1 MLGPLLALG
10 WSMAFA
16 ETSDEVRVAI
26 VSADVH
32 APMVAR
38 LSAELEGLGL
48 LPVVVE
54 AGAEVPSAM
63 SLAEVSNAQNAVA
76 AFVVSQT
83 GSTVQLVVPDPDGA
97 PPALRDLGISNA
109 DPFSASMIGVRAG
122 EVLRAGLMEVYAD
135 QIRARTAQRM
145 SLRELALIED
155 GQRLPSLQLG
165 VGALS
170 ATTAGLP
177 EAMADLRGTV
187 PLQGSVSLLA
197 GVALPISGVRVTGE
211 AGTARLTS
219 VVLQGG
225 PRYALLDG
233 PYRADV
239 SMGVAAVRI
248 QSAGTTTTDAT
259 EQVVGAWRWA
269 PWASVG
275 GSRVLAGP
283 VRLRADAQ
291 IETFAPARI
300 HLANEVIRWGA
311 LQARAVIGI
320 EMDLEV

>member
-1 MLGPLLALG
+1 
-10 WSMAFA
+10 MAQA

-26 VSADVH
+26 VSVDVH

-54 AGAEVPSAM
+54 AGSEVPTAA
-63 SLAEVSNAQNAVA
+63 SLAEVSSAQNAVA

-83 GSTVQLVVPDPDGA
+83 DATVQLVVPDPDGA
-97 PPALRDLGISNA
+97 PPALRDLGISSA
-109 DPFSASMIGVRAG
+109 DPFSASMLGVRAG

-135 QIRARTAQRM
+135 QIRTRTAQRM

-155 GQRLPSLQLG
+155 GPVLPSVQLG
-165 VGALS
+165 VGTLT
-170 ATTAGLP
+170 ATTAGFP
-177 EAMADLRGTV
+177 GAVADLRGTI
-187 PLQGSVSLLA
+187 PLRGSVSLLA

-225 PRYALLDG
+225 SRYSLLDG

-239 SMGVAAVRI
+239 SMGVAALRI
-248 QSAGTTTTDAT
+248 RSAGTTTTDAT
-259 EQVVGAWRWA
+259 EQVAGAWRWA

-275 GSRVLAGP
+275 GSRALAGP
-283 VRLRADAQ
+283 IRLRADVQ
-291 IETFAPARI
+291 FETFAPARI
-300 HLANEVIRWGA
+300 HLAHEVIRWGA
-311 LQARAVIGI
+311 FQARAVVGI